1 MKMSTDFL
9 GMSLK
14 NPLVP
19 SSSPLARE
27 INTLRRMEDLGAA
40 AVVLHSLFEEEIT
53 LESQMLDRH
62 FLEGTES
69 FAEALTYFPEVGPYR
84 AGPEHYLEHL
94 RRATEALSIPVIGS
108 LNGVSAG
115 GWVRYAGEIERAG
128 AAALELNMYFVP
140 TDPNH
145 SAEVLE
151 TMYIELVEAVAS
163 ELTIPL
169 CVKLSPF
176 YSALP
181 NFARR
186 LTQAGARG
194 LTLFNRFYQP
204 DLDIEAL
211 EVVPHLVLSD
221 SDDLR
226 LPLRWIAILHGWIEA
241 DLALTSGVHTAEDAI
256 KGLMA
261 GASVIMMTSEL
272 LQRGVDRLG
281 EILQELEHWLTEH
294 EYESVKQLRGSM
306 SQANCASPAA
316 FERANYMKVL
326 GSYAPPSD

>member
-1 MKMSTDFL
+1 MEMGTDFL
-9 GMSLK
+9 GMRLK

-19 SSSPLARE
+19 SATPLARE
-27 INTLRRMEDLGAA
+27 ISTLRRMEDLGAA
-40 AVVLHSLFEEEIT
+40 AVVMHSLFEEEIT

-62 FLEGTES
+62 FIQGTES

-84 AGPEHYLEHL
+84 AGPDHYLEHL
-94 RRATEALSIPVIGS
+94 HRAAEALSIPVIGS

-115 GWVRYAGEIERAG
+115 GWVRYAGEIEQAG

-140 TDPNH
+140 TDPDH
-145 SAEVLE
+145 SAQALE
-151 TMYIELVEAVAS
+151 SLYIELVEAVKA
-163 ELTIPL
+163 ELMIPL
-169 CVKLSPF
+169 IVKLSPF
-176 YSALP
+176 FSSLP

-186 LTQAGARG
+186 LTQAGAQG

-226 LPLRWIAILHGWIEA
+226 LPLRWIAILHGRIEA

-272 LQRGVDRLG
+272 LQRGVGRLG
-281 EILQELEHWLTEH
+281 EILQELEHWLVDH
-294 EYESVKQLRGSM
+294 EYESVEQLWGSM

-326 GSYAPPSD
+326 GSYAPDGG

>member
-1 MKMSTDFL
+1 MELSTDYV
-9 GMSLK
+9 GMKLK

-19 SSSPLARE
+19 SASPLSRD
-27 INTLRRMEDLGAA
+27 IDSLRRMEDAGAA
-40 AVVLHSLFEEEIT
+40 AVVMHSLFEEEIT

-62 FLEGTES
+62 FIQGTES

-84 AGPEHYLEHL
+84 TGPEHYLEHL
-94 RRATEALSIPVIGS
+94 LRTTDALSIPVIGS

-115 GWVRYAGEIERAG
+115 GWVRYASEIEQAG
-128 AAALELNMYFVP
+128 ATALELNMYFVP
-140 TDPNH
+140 TDPDH

-151 TMYIELVEAVAS
+151 TMYIELVEAVKA
-163 ELTIPL
+163 ELAIPL
-169 CVKLSPF
+169 TVKLSPF
-176 YSALP
+176 FSSLP

-186 LTQAGARG
+186 LTQAGAGG

-226 LPLRWIAILHGWIEA
+226 LPLRWIAILHGQIEA

-281 EILQELEHWLTEH
+281 EILQELQEWLVEHD
-294 EYESVKQLRGSM
+294 YKSVKQLCGSM

-326 GSYAPPSD
+326 GSYTTAPD

>member
-1 MKMSTDFL
+1 MEMSTDYL
-9 GMSLK
+9 GMKLK

-19 SSSPLARE
+19 SASPLARE
-27 INTLRRMEDLGAA
+27 IDTLRRMEDSGAA
-40 AVVLHSLFEEEIT
+40 AVVMHSLFEEEIT
-53 LESQMLDRH
+53 LESQMLDHH
-62 FLEGTES
+62 FIQGTET

-84 AGPEHYLEHL
+84 TGPDRYLEHL
-94 RRATEALSIPVIGS
+94 HRATEALSIPVIGS
-108 LNGVSAG
+108 LNGFSAG
-115 GWVRYAGEIERAG
+115 GWVRHAREIERAG

-140 TDPNH
+140 TDPD
-145 SAEVLE
+145 APAQALE
-151 TMYIELVEAVAS
+151 TLYIELVEAVKA

-169 CVKLSPF
+169 SVKLSPF
-176 YSALP
+176 FSSLP

-226 LPLRWIAILHGWIEA
+226 LPLRWIAILHGRIEA
-241 DLALTSGVHTAEDAI
+241 DLALTSGVHTAEDAL

-272 LQRGVDRLG
+272 LQRGVVRLG
-281 EILQELEHWLTEH
+281 EILQDLEDWLVEH
-294 EYESVKQLRGSM
+294 EYESVGQMCGSM

-326 GSYAPPSD
+326 GSYAPARD

>member
-1 MKMSTDFL
+1 MEMSTDFL
-9 GMSLK
+9 GMRLK

-19 SSSPLARE
+19 SASPLARE
-27 INTLRRMEDLGAA
+27 ISTLRRMEDLGAA
-40 AVVLHSLFEEEIT
+40 AVVMHSLFEEEIT

-62 FLEGTES
+62 FIQGTES

-84 AGPEHYLEHL
+84 AGPERYLEHL
-94 RRATEALSIPVIGS
+94 RRATTALSIPVIGS

-115 GWVRYAGEIERAG
+115 GWVRYASEIEQAG

-140 TDPNH
+140 TDPDY
-145 SAEVLE
+145 SAEALE
-151 TMYIELVEAVAS
+151 SLYIELVEAVKA
-163 ELTIPL
+163 ELMIPL
-169 CVKLSPF
+169 IVKLSPF
-176 YSALP
+176 FSSLP

-186 LTQAGARG
+186 LTQAGAQG

-226 LPLRWIAILHGWIEA
+226 LPLRWIAILHGQIEA
-241 DLALTSGVHTAEDAI
+241 DLALTSGVHTVEDAI

-281 EILQELEHWLTEH
+281 EILQELEHWLVEH
-294 EYESVKQLRGSM
+294 EYQSVEQLLGSM